1 MKNILCAISL
11 SKKNNSL
18 REPKVILFQIYFNN
32 LWEKKM
38 KPIFTITISI
48 LILLITVTAQ
58 AQVTST
64 DGTTDWKKKVIDEVM
79 AMEKMNAE
87 MEAKGQVAEQ
97 FDLLSEDYVYI
108 DISGKRVT
116 KQQLTERRQED
127 HRKSIKNIV
136 SQLEVIPLSPE
147 LALARG
153 RWDGQSI
160 YYGGLPRISSSRFM
174 ALWKKENGKWKILA
188 DQGTPIGQ
196 QKVIER
202 QEIDMS
208 LKSLKSF
215 AGSFQLNTEPPLKI
229 ELSVKDN
236 HLVLR
241 IPGKLDD
248 GIEFY
253 SSNNGLFFAKER
265 PWEIQFD
272 RNKDSI
278 TFISWGIETKGN
290 RLK

>member
-1 MKNILCAISL
+1 MKEIFAIAILL
-11 SKKNNSL
+11 L
-18 REPKVILFQIYFNN
+18 
-32 LWEKKM
+32 
-38 KPIFTITISI
+38 TI
-48 LILLITVTAQ
+48 LIAVTAQ
-58 AQVTST
+58 AQAISSN
-64 DGTTDWKKKVIDEVM
+64 GKADWKTKVIDEVM

-87 MEAKGQVAEQ
+87 MEAKGQVTEQ

-108 DISGKRVT
+108 DVSGKRTT
-116 KQQLTERRQED
+116 KQQLIERREED
-127 HRKSIKNIV
+127 NRKSIKNIA

-153 RWDGQSI
+153 RWDGNAI
-160 YYGGLPRISSSRFM
+160 YYGGLPRSSSSRFM

-202 QEIDMS
+202 QKIEMN

-215 AGSFQLNTEPPLKI
+215 AGSFQLNSGFSLKI
-229 ELSVKDN
+229 EMAVKDKN
-236 HLVLR
+236 LVLT
-241 IPGKLDD
+241 IPGNLDT

-253 SSNNGLFFAKER
+253 PSNNGLFFAKER
-265 PWEIQFD
+265 PWEIQFNQD
-272 RNKDSI
+272 LDAI
-278 TFISWGIETKGN
+278 IFTSWGIETKGH

>member
-1 MKNILCAISL
+1 MIQIL
-11 SKKNNSL
+11 
-18 REPKVILFQIYFNN
+18 
-32 LWEKKM
+32 
-38 KPIFTITISI
+38 TITISL
-48 LILLITVTAQ
+48 LILLTCVTAQ
-58 AQVTST
+58 AQVTSS
-64 DGTTDWKKKVIDEVM
+64 DEKKDWKKKVIAEVM

-97 FDLLSEDYVYI
+97 FDLLSEDYVYV

-127 HRKSIKNIV
+127 NRKSIKNIA

-153 RWDGQSI
+153 RWDGHSI

-174 ALWKKENGKWKILA
+174 ALWQKENGKWKILA
-188 DQGTPIGQ
+188 DQATPIGQ

-202 QEIDMS
+202 QEIDMK

-215 AGSFQLNTEPPLKI
+215 AGSFQLNTESPFKI

-236 HLVLR
+236 NLVLT

-253 SSNNGLFFAKER
+253 PSNTGLFFAKER
-265 PWEIQFD
+265 PWEIQYD

-278 TFISWGIETKGN
+278 IFTSWGIETIGH